1 MSLFRHSLGHETIQ
15 AAEQN
20 KTKKQKD
27 RKTVNAYSKENHRQL
42 PQEEDI
48 DIINFR
54 VNISFTNKH

>member
-20 KTKKQKD
+20 KTKKN

>member
-20 KTKKQKD
+20 KTKKT
-27 RKTVNAYSKENHRQL
+27 RNTVNAYSKENHRQL

>member
-1 MSLFRHSLGHETIQ
+1 MSLFRHSLGHDNIQ

-20 KTKKQKD
+20 KTKQKN
-27 RKTVNAYSKENHRQL
+27 RKKVNAYSKGNHRQL

>member
-20 KTKKQKD
+20 KTKKT